1 MHFDEALMAMND
13 AAVAGAVV
21 DGLSGSKAKKGEAGV
36 ATAMVVN
43 TDRSVGTLISGEV
56 SFVTPTTE
64 LRQKN
69 VS

>member
-1 MHFDEALMAMND
+1 MAMND

-21 DGLSGSKAKKGEAGV
+21 DGLSGSKAKKGEAVV